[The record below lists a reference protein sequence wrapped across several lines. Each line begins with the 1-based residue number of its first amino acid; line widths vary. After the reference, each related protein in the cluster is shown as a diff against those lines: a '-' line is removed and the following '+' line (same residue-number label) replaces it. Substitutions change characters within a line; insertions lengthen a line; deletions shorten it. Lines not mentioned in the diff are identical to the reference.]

1 MKQIVFGLDLG
12 QAQDYSALA
21 MLQQTREGDDP
32 QARYDVVH
40 LHRWPLNTPYPKVV
54 ADVAAMTTAPGVT
67 DATIAIDGTGVGR
80 PIVDLFVQA
89 NLPASIR
96 PVLITAGNAVKRA
109 DDGYIYVSKII
120 LVGVLRSLSDRKL
133 IRFAR
138 GLALAKTTEK
148 ELANFKTKIT
158 LAGNESFAGDWREG
172 QHDDLVLATAIAAW
186 VGENCLIGPW
196 TVAEDEGN
204 RSLFA
209 DVPEGIFLG
218 GRPW

>member
-1 MKQIVFGLDLG
+1 MKQYVFGLDLG

-21 MLQQTREGDDP
+21 MLEQTREGDNP

-54 ADVAAMTTAPGVT
+54 ADVAAMTTAPGVK
-67 DATIAIDGTGVGR
+67 DASVAIDGTGVGR

-89 NLPASIR
+89 NLSASIR
-96 PVLITAGNAVKRA
+96 PVLITAGNAVKYA
-109 DDGYIYVSKII
+109 DDGYVHVSKIL

-138 GLALAKTTEK
+138 GLALAKTTER
-148 ELANFKTKIT
+148 ELANFRTKIT
-158 LAGNESFAGDWREG
+158 LSANETFAGDWREG

-186 VGENCLIGPW
+186 VGENALVGPW
-196 TVAEDEGN
+196 EVAEDRSN
-204 RSLFA
+204 RSLLA
-209 DVPEGIFLG
+209 DVPEGVFLDG
-218 GRPW
+218 QPW

>member
-1 MKQIVFGLDLG
+1 MKQYVFGLDLG

-21 MLQQTREGDDP
+21 MLEQTREGEDT

-54 ADVAAMTTAPGVT
+54 ADVAAMAGAPGVT
-67 DATIAIDGTGVGR
+67 DACIAIDGTGVGR
-80 PIVDLFVQA
+80 PIVDLFIQA
-89 NLPASIR
+89 NLKVSVR
-96 PVLITAGNAVKRA
+96 PVLITAGNAVKYA
-109 DDGYIYVSKII
+109 EGGYIHVSKII

-133 IRFAR
+133 LRFAK

-148 ELANFKTKIT
+148 ELANFKVKVT
-158 LAGNESFAGDWREG
+158 LAGNEGFAGDWREG

-196 TVAEDEGN
+196 TPAEDKDN
-204 RSLFA
+204 CSLLA
-209 DVPEGIFLG
+209 DVPDGVFLDG
-218 GRPW
+218 WPW